1 MEDLIYK
8 KGYYRLLE
16 EVLALHSTLGRLN
29 YWNDEKQ
36 GITPEK
42 LSEILTELETRLKDL
57 KNENINQ

>member
-1 MEDLIYK
+1 MENSTYK
-8 KGYYRLLE
+8 NGYYRLLK
-16 EVLALHSTLGRLN
+16 EVLALHSMLGRLN

-42 LSEILTELETRLKDL
+42 LQDLLTELETKLNDL